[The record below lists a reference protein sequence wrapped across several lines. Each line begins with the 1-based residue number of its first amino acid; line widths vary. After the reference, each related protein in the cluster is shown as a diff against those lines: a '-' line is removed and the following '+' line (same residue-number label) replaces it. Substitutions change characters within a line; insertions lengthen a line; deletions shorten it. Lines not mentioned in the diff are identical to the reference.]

1 MSSNK
6 KNTVWVIGHKNP
18 DTDSICA
25 AIAYANL
32 KNITEED
39 EYIPKKAGNINEETR
54 YVLKRFGVKP
64 PQTVSDVGAQIKDID
79 YRHTPGVDGHI
90 SLKKAWEM
98 MKSENVVT
106 LPVVAPN
113 GKLNGVIVNGDIAY
127 AYMDVY
133 DNRVLSEARTQY
145 KNMIEILNGNMHCGN
160 EHAYFMNGKVVV
172 TTSNRDD
179 IRDEVEGDDLVI
191 VGNVIE
197 RQRIVLE
204 RIPSCMII
212 TGATTVDPEIL
223 KTAEAIDC
231 VVITTEFD
239 SFTTARLINQSIPI
253 RYLMTREKIVSF
265 DPEDY
270 VDDVKETV
278 SKVRHRDFP
287 ILDEDYH
294 YIGMF
299 SRRNLLNPEKKRVI
313 LVDHNEKSQAVD
325 GIDDAAIL
333 EIIDHHKLGSLE
345 TIQPIYFRNQ
355 PVGCCSTIVAMMYE
369 EKKAPME
376 PHIAGL
382 LLSAILSDTL
392 MFRSPTCTQVDIK
405 IAKKLAKIA
414 GVDYEELAM
423 SMFEAGSNFNGRTIE
438 QIFYQ
443 DFKSF
448 NLEDITFGVSQ
459 VSAVSEKQLA
469 AISDD
474 LQTYLEKVLTER
486 NLDMVFVM
494 LTDILDQK
502 TRLLFAGHDAET
514 VARRAFHQEAKKT
527 DKIIV
532 PGLVSRKKQLIPA
545 VIETLQAMAE

>member
-1 MSSNK
+1 
-6 KNTVWVIGHKNP
+6 
-18 DTDSICA
+18 
-25 AIAYANL
+25 
-32 KNITEED
+32 
-39 EYIPKKAGNINEETR
+39 
-54 YVLKRFGVKP
+54 
-64 PQTVSDVGAQIKDID
+64 
-79 YRHTPGVDGHI
+79 
-90 SLKKAWEM
+90 
-98 MKSENVVT
+98 
-106 LPVVAPN
+106 
-113 GKLNGVIVNGDIAY
+113 
-127 AYMDVY
+127 
-133 DNRVLSEARTQY
+133 
-145 KNMIEILNGNMHCGN
+145 
-160 EHAYFMNGKVVV
+160 
-172 TTSNRDD
+172 
-179 IRDEVEGDDLVI
+179 
-191 VGNVIE
+191 
-197 RQRIVLE
+197 
-204 RIPSCMII
+204 
-212 TGATTVDPEIL
+212 
-223 KTAEAIDC
+223 
-231 VVITTEFD
+231 
-239 SFTTARLINQSIPI
+239 
-253 RYLMTREKIVSF
+253 REKIVSF

-527 DKIIV
+527 EKIIV

>member
-1 MSSNK
+1 M
-6 KNTVWVIGHKNP
+6 
-18 DTDSICA
+18 
-25 AIAYANL
+25 
-32 KNITEED
+32 
-39 EYIPKKAGNINEETR
+39 
-54 YVLKRFGVKP
+54 KRFGVKP

-145 KNMIEILNGNMHCGN
+145 KNMIEILNGKMHCGN

-527 DKIIV
+527 EKIIV